1 MQRRQFLSQMIFVAP
16 LALGCRGRQV
26 AHVLRGDQEDM
37 VGSHEAG
44 AETWKPLVAEA
55 TCKLLAREQEVVQT
69 SSAEQIGM
77 SVESGD
83 GSTASMKAVSILD
96 GLPKKRVCFVG
107 VENKSQEEL
116 GDYREQLYEQIDTI
130 INESKT
136 FGVVNRK
143 FVEAGLRQAALR
155 PDDLF
160 VPNNRRNFVAIM
172 EQQEQPF
179 DYLLFA
185 RVTSGTT
192 DNNGDYQRDY
202 LLTLELVNV
211 ATGDFA
217 KESAELRKGYH
228 KSKLSK
234 LRNYGA

>member
-1 MQRRQFLSQMIFVAP
+1 MHRRQFLGQMILVAP
-16 LALGCRGRQV
+16 LALGCRGKQV
-26 AHVLRGDQEDM
+26 AHVLTDQPDM

-55 TCKLLAREQEVVQT
+55 TCKLLASQ
-69 SSAEQIGM
+69 QIEIQQVTHEG
-77 SVESGD
+77 
-83 GSTASMKAVSILD
+83 
-96 GLPKKRVCFVG
+96 GLPPVDVRKRICFVG

-136 FGVVNRK
+136 FGVVNRR
-143 FVEAGLRQAALR
+143 FVEAGLRQSALR

-160 VPNNRRNFVAIM
+160 VPNNRRNFVAVM
-172 EQQEQPF
+172 EQLEQPF

-185 RVTSGTT
+185 KVTSGTT

-234 LRNYGA
+234 LRNYGT

>member
-1 MQRRQFLSQMIFVAP
+1 MQRRQFLGRLILVASP
-16 LALGCRGRQV
+16 GVLAVGCRGKQI
-26 AHVLRGDQEDM
+26 AHVLRGDQADM

-55 TCKLLAREQEVVQT
+55 TCKLLATQQGEIQQ
-69 SSAEQIGM
+69 
-77 SVESGD
+77 
-83 GSTASMKAVSILD
+83 VSHQG
-96 GLPKKRVCFVG
+96 GLPPADVRKRICFVG

-136 FGVVNRK
+136 FAVVNRR
-143 FVEAGLRQAALR
+143 FVEAGLKQAGLR

-160 VPNNRRNFVAIM
+160 VPNNRRNFVAMM
-172 EQQEQPF
+172 ESLEQPF

-185 RVTSGTT
+185 KVTSGTT

-211 ATGDFA
+211 VNGDFA

-234 LRNYGA
+234 LRNYGT

>member
-1 MQRRQFLSQMIFVAP
+1 MQRRQFLNRLILVAAP
-16 LALGCRGRQV
+16 GAIALGCRGRQV
-26 AHVLRGDQEDM
+26 AHVLTDQQDM

-44 AETWKPLVAEA
+44 AETWRPLVAEA
-55 TCKLLAREQEVVQT
+55 TTRLLANQQVEIQ
-69 SSAEQIGM
+69 QIAHTG
-77 SVESGD
+77 
-83 GSTASMKAVSILD
+83 
-96 GLPKKRVCFVG
+96 GLPPADVRKRICFVG

-116 GDYREQLYEQIDTI
+116 GDYREQLYEQIDTL

-136 FGVVNRK
+136 FAVVNRR
-143 FVEAGLRQAALR
+143 FVEAGLRQAGLR

-160 VPNNRRNFVAIM
+160 VPNNRRNFVAVM
-172 EQQEQPF
+172 EQLEQPF
-179 DYLLFA
+179 EYVLFA
-185 RVTSGTT
+185 KVTSGTT

-211 ATGDFA
+211 LTGDFT

-234 LRNYGA
+234 LRNYGV

>member
-1 MQRRQFLSQMIFVAP
+1 MQRRQFLGRVFLVACP
-16 LALGCRGRQV
+16 GLLAVGCRGRQV
-26 AHVLRGDQEDM
+26 AHVLRGDQSDM

-55 TCKLLAREQEVVQT
+55 TCKLLASQQEEIQQVAHQ
-69 SSAEQIGM
+69 G
-77 SVESGD
+77 
-83 GSTASMKAVSILD
+83 
-96 GLPKKRVCFVG
+96 GLPPADVRKRICFVG

-143 FVEAGLRQAALR
+143 YVEAGLRTSGIR

-160 VPNNRRNFVAIM
+160 VPNNRRKFVTAM
-172 EQQEQPF
+172 EQIEQPF

-185 RVTSGTT
+185 KVTSGTT

-234 LRNYGA
+234 LRNYGV

>member
-1 MQRRQFLSQMIFVAP
+1 MQRRQFLNRLFVAAAP
-16 LALGCRGRQV
+16 GALALGCRGRQV
-26 AHVLRGDQEDM
+26 AHVLTDQDDM
-37 VGSHEAG
+37 VGSHDAG
-44 AETWKPLVAEA
+44 AETWRPLVAEA
-55 TCKLLAREQEVVQT
+55 TTKLLANQQVEIQ
-69 SSAEQIGM
+69 QIAHTG
-77 SVESGD
+77 
-83 GSTASMKAVSILD
+83 
-96 GLPKKRVCFVG
+96 GLPPADVRKRICFVG

-136 FGVVNRK
+136 FAVVNRR
-143 FVEAGLRQAALR
+143 FVEAGLRQSGLR

-160 VPNNRRNFVAIM
+160 VPNNRRNFVAVM
-172 EQQEQPF
+172 EQLEQPF
-179 DYLLFA
+179 DYVLFA
-185 RVTSGTT
+185 KVTSGTT

-211 ATGDFA
+211 TTGDFT

-234 LRNYGA
+234 LRNYGT

>member
-1 MQRRQFLSQMIFVAP
+1 MQRRQFLGRLILVASP
-16 LALGCRGRQV
+16 GVLAPGCRGKQV
-26 AHVLRGDQEDM
+26 AHVLRGDHDDM

-55 TCKLLAREQEVVQT
+55 TCKLLASQQEEIQQVAHQ
-69 SSAEQIGM
+69 G
-77 SVESGD
+77 
-83 GSTASMKAVSILD
+83 
-96 GLPKKRVCFVG
+96 GLPPADVRKRICFVG

-136 FGVVNRK
+136 FGVVNRR
-143 FVEAGLRQAALR
+143 FVEAGLRQSALR

-160 VPNNRRNFVAIM
+160 VPNNRRNFVAVM
-172 EQQEQPF
+172 EQLEQPF
-179 DYLLFA
+179 DYVLFA
-185 RVTSGTT
+185 KVTSGTT

-211 ATGDFA
+211 TTGDFA

-234 LRNYGA
+234 LRNYGT

>member
-1 MQRRQFLSQMIFVAP
+1 MHRRQFLGQMILVAP
-16 LALGCRGRQV
+16 LAVGCRGKQV
-26 AHVLRGDQEDM
+26 AHVLTDQADM

-55 TCKLLAREQEVVQT
+55 TCKLLAGQQ
-69 SSAEQIGM
+69 
-77 SVESGD
+77 VEIQQVTHEG
-83 GSTASMKAVSILD
+83 
-96 GLPKKRVCFVG
+96 GLPPVDVRKRICFVG

-136 FGVVNRK
+136 FGVVNRR
-143 FVEAGLRQAALR
+143 FVEAGLRQSALR

-185 RVTSGTT
+185 RITSGTT
-192 DNNGDYQRDY
+192 ENNGDYQRDY

-234 LRNYGA
+234 LRNYGS